1 MRALV
6 LGLVIAQATTAAL
19 AQPRP
24 TTETLTCSQAQ
35 SFVASRGAV
44 LMNSGP
50 TTYDRFVASRGA
62 VLMNSGPTTYDR
74 FVASRAF
81 CTGNDIAEPAYV
93 RTRDNPQCALY
104 ACQSFR
110 RAGGGG

>member
-6 LGLVIAQATTAAL
+6 LGLVLAQATTAAL

-35 SFVASRGAV
+35 S
-44 LMNSGP
+44 
-50 TTYDRFVASRGA
+50 FVASRGA